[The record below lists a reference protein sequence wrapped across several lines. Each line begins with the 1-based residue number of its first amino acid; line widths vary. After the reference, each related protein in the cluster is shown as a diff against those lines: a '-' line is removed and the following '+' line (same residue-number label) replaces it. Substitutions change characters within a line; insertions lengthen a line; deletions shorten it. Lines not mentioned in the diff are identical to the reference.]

1 MNLRKVKRIVESNGG
16 ATLTSSLDNATIND
30 GYMVSLQGNEFKT
43 SLELLTSNLLET
55 YQQTAEN
62 NNAYI
67 GFWLDNQELYVDI
80 SINIHD
86 YMQAVQIARDN
97 EQLAIYNCRT
107 GESIYL

>member
-1 MNLRKVKRIVESNGG
+1 MNLKQVKQAVEKNRG
-16 ATLTSSLDNATIND
+16 ATLTSDLDKAVINN
-30 GYMVSLQGNEFKT
+30 GYMVSLQGHEFKT
-43 SLELLTSNLLET
+43 SLELLTSNLLKT